1 MDKFINY
8 ESEEFKELIGQIEQ
22 AFEDVADVREKHRP
36 TLADEIYLSGEE
48 MIEYLH
54 ISPRTLQTLRDKRL
68 IGYITLGGK
77 ILYPEKELQQVLYA
91 NYRSPEL
98 PF

>member
-8 ESEEFKELIGQIEQ
+8 ESEKFKELIGQMEQ
-22 AFEDVADVREKHRP
+22 AFEDVADIREKYRP
-36 TLADEIYLSGEE
+36 TLADEIYLNGEE
-48 MIEYLH
+48 VMEYLH

-68 IGYITLGGK
+68 IGYTTLGGK
-77 ILYPEKELQQVLYA
+77 ILYPEKELQQVLYD